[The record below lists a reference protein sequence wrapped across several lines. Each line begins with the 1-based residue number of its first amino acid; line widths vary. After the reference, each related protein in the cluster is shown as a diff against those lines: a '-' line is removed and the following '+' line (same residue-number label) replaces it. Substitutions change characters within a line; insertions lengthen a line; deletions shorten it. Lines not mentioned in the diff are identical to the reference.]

1 MRGLFTSCKLGG
13 AFCVSWYTTA
23 LVNEIYF
30 DVSLFFFSPEF
41 FLVN

>member
-30 DVSLFFFSPEF
+30 DVSLFSFPQSSFS
-41 FLVN
+41 